1 MMIRTEPRVTVVI
14 PSFNGRDLLESCLR
28 ALQHQTLPT
37 RTVVADNG
45 STDGAVE
52 MVLKLFPEIEIL
64 QLGSNYGFAV
74 AANRGAAVAQSE
86 YVAFLNNDTEPTAD
100 WLAALVD
107 CLDQTP
113 AAASAASRVLR
124 LDDPEILDGAGDSLT
139 RSLKAY
145 RRGFGESAA
154 GRYEDED
161 DVFSAS
167 GTACLWRTEIFQEL
181 GGFDETFFAYYEDV
195 DLGFRARLAGY
206 ACKYVP
212 SAVVRHAGSA
222 TAASDWIRLSA
233 FHATANRWSTI
244 VKDAPTRLLVRNCA
258 AIGFGELV
266 FLVRSAAVGQLPH
279 VFAAYRHVFR
289 SRARLRVKRRA
300 IQSLRR
306 YDDPCFRVL
315 LQRRLPPLRM
325 SLQRLRRPATP
336 PR

>member
-1 MMIRTEPRVTVVI
+1 MLSVAPPQSNAMLLLVIGPAVRLETTLGGPMSLRLTIRTASASTSP
-14 PSFNGRDLLESCLR
+14 
-28 ALQHQTLPT
+28 LP
-37 RTVVADNG
+37 
-45 STDGAVE
+45 
-52 MVLKLFPEIEIL
+52 
-64 QLGSNYGFAV
+64 
-74 AANRGAAVAQSE
+74 
-86 YVAFLNNDTEPTAD
+86 
-100 WLAALVD
+100 AAL
-107 CLDQTP
+107 
-113 AAASAASRVLR
+113 
-124 LDDPEILDGAGDSLT
+124 EIATFRDA
-139 RSLKAY
+139 
-145 RRGFGESAA
+145 
-154 GRYEDED
+154 
-161 DVFSAS
+161 
-167 GTACLWRTEIFQEL
+167 